1 MGPYKVECNF
11 DHTTSFQPYNPISI
25 NIRPAIQTEEVLWTI
40 SNEYRDCRAK
50 IERSNIMSTKSAQ
63 SPLPILIVVGLAGMS
78 LVQLIAP
85 GLVPPGATL
94 LLLGVVFLLLYAINW
109 IRDPVTLIT
118 GWVLAGFGISSW
130 ITTLDTFA
138 DLGGAVLLFGLA
150 IAFFG
155 IYFSMGSKV
164 VIESRKWPLLLGSLL
179 LLMGLLFVLEGIVG
193 REKLW
198 SVIVP
203 LIPTAVAIWYIVEW
217 RRTVEALEAD

>member
-1 MGPYKVECNF
+1 
-11 DHTTSFQPYNPISI
+11 
-25 NIRPAIQTEEVLWTI
+25 
-40 SNEYRDCRAK
+40 
-50 IERSNIMSTKSAQ
+50 MSTKSAQ

-94 LLLGVVFLLLYAINW
+94 FLLGVVFLLLYAINW
-109 IRDPVTLIT
+109 IRHPVTLIT
-118 GWVLAGFGISSW
+118 GWVLAGFGISYW
-130 ITTLDTFA
+130 IATLDMFA

-164 VIESRKWPLLLGSLL
+164 VIESRKWPLILGSLL
-179 LLMGLLFVLEGIVG
+179 LLIGLLFVLEGVLG
-193 REKLW
+193 RERLW
-198 SVIVP
+198 SIIVP

-217 RRTVEALEAD
+217 RRSLEVLEAD

>member
-1 MGPYKVECNF
+1 
-11 DHTTSFQPYNPISI
+11 
-25 NIRPAIQTEEVLWTI
+25 
-40 SNEYRDCRAK
+40 
-50 IERSNIMSTKSAQ
+50 MSTKSAQ

-78 LVQLIAP
+78 LVQLLAP

-94 LLLGVVFLLLYAINW
+94 FLLGAVFLLLYAINW

-130 ITTLDTFA
+130 IATLDTFA

-203 LIPTAVAIWYIVEW
+203 LIPTVVAIWYIVEW
-217 RRTVEALEAD
+217 RRSVEALEAD